1 MGNGVRVVVTGMGAI
16 CPLGNDLKTT
26 WDALLAGRNGVGPIT
41 RFDPDGFDV
50 RFAAEVQDFDPAK
63 YFPPKEIRRVD
74 RYAQF
79 AVAASDMA
87 VQDAGLDVGRVE
99 GARFGVIIGTGI
111 GGMETFEAQHTILM
125 EKGPSRISPFF
136 IPMMI
141 ANMATGNVSIR
152 VGARGPNFTP
162 VSACSSGAHAIGE
175 GLRTIQRGDADLV
188 LCGGAEAAITR
199 MAVGGFS
206 SMKALSTRN
215 DDPAHASRP
224 FDRERDGFVIGEGAG
239 VVLLESLE
247 HAKRRGAVIH
257 AELAGYGTTGDAFHI
272 TAPSPE
278 GEGAVRAMLG
288 AVRDSGLPLDAI
300 GHINAH
306 GTSTPLNDK
315 IETVAIKT
323 GFGAHAAK
331 ILVSSTKSMT
341 GHLLGAA
348 GGLEFIAAT
357 MAVQEGIVPPT
368 INYEHP
374 DPECDLDYVPN
385 AAREV
390 DVRAALSNS
399 LGFGGHN
406 VSLLVRRFES

>member
-1 MGNGVRVVVTGMGAI
+1 
-16 CPLGNDLKTT
+16 
-26 WDALLAGRNGVGPIT
+26 
-41 RFDPDGFDV
+41 
-50 RFAAEVQDFDPAK
+50 
-63 YFPPKEIRRVD
+63 
-74 RYAQF
+74 
-79 AVAASDMA
+79 
-87 VQDAGLDVGRVE
+87 
-99 GARFGVIIGTGI
+99 
-111 GGMETFEAQHTILM
+111 
-125 EKGPSRISPFF
+125 
-136 IPMMI
+136 
-141 ANMATGNVSIR
+141 
-152 VGARGPNFTP
+152 
-162 VSACSSGAHAIGE
+162 
-175 GLRTIQRGDADLV
+175 
-188 LCGGAEAAITR
+188 

-224 FDRERDGFVIGEGAG
+224 FDKERDGFVIGEGAG

-257 AELAGYGTTGDAFHI
+257 AECAGYGTTGDAFHI

-306 GTSTPLNDK
+306 GTSTQLNDR

-331 ILVSSTKSMT
+331 ILVCSTKSMT

-357 MAVQEGIVPPT
+357 MSVKKGIVPPT